1 MNLILCGM
9 MGAGK
14 TTVGVKIA
22 QLIGWRCLDT
32 DVLIT
37 EKHGKISDIFKVHG
51 EAYFRGL
58 ETETVAALAGQDRLV
73 IATGGGL
80 VLKEENVALLK
91 QSGKIVYLRA
101 EMDTLL
107 QRLQADTTRP
117 LLQTEEPL
125 SARLNRL
132 LSERAPVYEWV
143 ADYIVDVDGKDPEEI
158 AREIL
163 PFIQ

>member
-22 QLIGWRCLDT
+22 QSIGWRCLDT
-32 DVLIT
+32 DALIT
-37 EKHGKISDIFKVHG
+37 EKYGEISDIFKTHG

-58 ETETVAALAGQDRLV
+58 ETETVAELAGQDRLV

-80 VLKEENVALLK
+80 VLKEENVTLLK

-101 EMDTLL
+101 EMETIL
-107 QRLQADTTRP
+107 QRLKMDTTRP

-125 SARLNRL
+125 STRLNRL
-132 LSERAPVYEWV
+132 LSERTPVYERV
-143 ADYIVDVDGKDPEEI
+143 ADCIVDVDGKDPEEI
-158 AREIL
+158 TREIL
-163 PFIQ
+163 SFIQ